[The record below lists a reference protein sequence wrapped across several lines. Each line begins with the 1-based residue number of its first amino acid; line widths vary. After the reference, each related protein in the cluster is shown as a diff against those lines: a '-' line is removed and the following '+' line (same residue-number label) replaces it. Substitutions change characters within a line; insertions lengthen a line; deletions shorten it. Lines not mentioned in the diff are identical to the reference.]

1 MRSNPSEEKAH
12 ATPPRG
18 AARPGQRTHILTI
31 ALEDYFHVNAFHKLI
46 QEGQWYRFESRLER
60 NTLRALA
67 LLDRHGIRATFFVSG
82 WVAKTAPEIVREVV
96 GRGYEVACCGYY
108 HRSIHQM
115 TPAEFVED
123 LRRAREA
130 LERAAGVPVVGH
142 RVAHGRVDPSD
153 LWVLDALTREGFAY
167 DSSLMPLFG
176 AFRKEPWR
184 RFVHRHRSEGGEIWE
199 FPISTIR
206 LLGFDLPIGG
216 GNYLRQFPPLLMR
229 RAVASWDRRFEAPFV
244 MYFHV
249 WELDPSQPRITA
261 APLLTR
267 IRHYRN
273 LERYEAILS
282 DYFARYHFIGIGEY
296 LGLGGTRGSA
306 LPPPLPSMRNGT
318 PQHVERI
325 SRPGLEGRPGVTV
338 VVPCYNE
345 EKGLTYLA
353 NTLTRLEEELRG
365 TYALHFVFVDD
376 GSSDGTGAALE
387 RLFGGRP
394 NHTILTHPANEGVAA
409 AILTG

>member
-1 MRSNPSEEKAH
+1 M
-12 ATPPRG
+12 
-18 AARPGQRTHILTI
+18 
-31 ALEDYFHVNAFHKLI
+31 
-46 QEGQWYRFESRLER
+46 
-60 NTLRALA
+60 
-67 LLDRHGIRATFFVSG
+67 
-82 WVAKTAPEIVREVV
+82 AKTAPEIVREVV

-142 RVAHGRVDPSD
+142 RVAHGRVGPSD
-153 LWVLDALTREGFAY
+153 LWVLNALAREGFAY
-167 DSSLMPLFG
+167 DSSLMPLFR
-176 AFRKEPWR
+176 AFREEPWR

-206 LLGFDLPIGG
+206 LFGFDLPIGG
-216 GNYLRQFPPLLMR
+216 GNYLRQFPPFLMR

-282 DYFARYHFIGIGEY
+282 DYFARYRFIGIGEY
-296 LGLGGTRGSA
+296 LGLRGERRREEREERFD
-306 LPPPLPSMRNGT
+306 PLPWREEGI
-318 PQHVERI
+318 PVRREPA
-325 SRPGLEGRPGVTV
+325 SRPGLEERPGVTI

-345 EKGLTYLA
+345 EQGLTYLA
-353 NTLTRLEEELRG
+353 NTLTRLEEELGG